1 MEYVLIQMRG
11 SMNWREIMTEEEIQF
26 LDEDVFYQQESDDR
40 AKYWG
45 EQQDL
50 EGQNKSLQKW
60 NDFLKE
66 KYK

>member
-26 LDEDVFYQQESDDR
+26 LDNDAHYQQESDER
-40 AKYWG
+40 AKYWW
-45 EQQDL
+45 EQQDQ
-50 EGQNKSLQKW
+50 EMQNKSLQKW
-60 NDFLKE
+60 NDFLQE